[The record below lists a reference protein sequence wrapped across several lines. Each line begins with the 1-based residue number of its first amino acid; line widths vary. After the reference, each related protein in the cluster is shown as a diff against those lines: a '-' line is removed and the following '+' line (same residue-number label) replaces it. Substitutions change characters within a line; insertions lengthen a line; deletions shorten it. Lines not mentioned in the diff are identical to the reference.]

1 MSNSVLDTM
10 LIHGA
15 QSDRG
20 VVAEGGWPPTQP
32 LCVTC
37 IAPPIFSKCSLFV
50 LISPAALTQNPLSVN
65 V

>member
-1 MSNSVLDTM
+1 MSNSVLDMM
-10 LIHGA
+10 LNYGA

-20 VVAEGGWPPTQP
+20 SGRGGVAPHPA
-32 LCVTC
+32 LMCYVYR
-37 IAPPIFSKCSLFV
+37 APYFSKCSLFV